1 MNVGDLQQHLSHMSS
16 WLAAA
21 GVKGTPQ
28 PDLKAMVEGLTP
40 FREHSLKDFAA
51 FLIKAETF
59 VRTGELPV
67 KGGARRS
74 ASPRQPKAPPPD
86 AAQLSQEALRLY
98 EQAADSAVTKE
109 HIDLLLGRIGKMTKD
124 GLLAIAGAL
133 EIKLPK
139 SVTKPKVLQEIQKR
153 IFDRKA
159 IYQRAGLINPNE
171 EPSTHPLDQSK
182 NAVGT

>member
-1 MNVGDLQQHLSHMSS
+1 MNVGDLQQHLVHMSS

-40 FREHSLKDFAA
+40 FRDHSLKDFAA

-74 ASPRQPKAPPPD
+74 ASPRKPKAPPPD
-86 AAQLSQEALRLY
+86 AAQLSQEALHLY
-98 EQAADSAVTKE
+98 QQAADSAVTKE
-109 HIDLLLGRIGKMTKD
+109 HIDLLLGRVGQLTKD
-124 GLLAIAGAL
+124 GLLGIAGAL
-133 EIKLPK
+133 EIKLAK
-139 SVTKPKVLQEIQKR
+139 SATKSKILQEIQKR

-159 IYQRAGLINPNE
+159 IYQRAGLINLNE
-171 EPSTHPLDQSK
+171 ETSTNPLNHSME
-182 NAVGT
+182 ALGT